1 MLSCAECRKLA
12 AMELNGATERQVLRL
27 FGVPSLRAGQR
38 ELLQA
43 VLAGEN
49 ALGVLP
55 TGQGKSLVYQAAA
68 ALLGGV
74 SVVVSPLI
82 ALMRDQCESLA
93 RRGIPAERFD
103 STLEDADRDR
113 VLRNVAAG
121 ELRLLYVAPESLENP
136 QLNKALAAAPLTLF
150 VVDEAH
156 CVSAW
161 GHSFRPDYLR
171 LPAWRARFPF
181 RSTLALTATAN
192 PRVRADL
199 LHTFGIAPSGSVV
212 LSPYRPNIRR
222 LCLST
227 ENRSAALLNALS
239 APGALPAIVYC
250 RTRKETERLAAELQ
264 QAGYAAA
271 CYHAGQPA
279 DTRARLQDAFLANE
293 LTVLVATI
301 AFGMGVDKP
310 DVRAVI
316 HYCVPGSP
324 EAYLQES
331 GRAGRDGKPCT
342 ALVLL
347 NGADIADARNRL
359 YAAEPDAEGVL
370 RAVRWLLPAVRRAV
384 SPWELTTACD
394 VPEDVCE
401 RALQRLTAAGAAEV
415 EARGYK
421 FYKVK
426 PLYPMST
433 ILDGRSTAECARLQ
447 WLADHREGEVESA
460 AEAWDCTFAEAME
473 QLQECETAGEW
484 KLTFR
489 QRALCLHTLQGADAR
504 ALAAE
509 LSRAYAARREA
520 DAARLQQLLTMLCTP
535 ACLNAALER
544 YFMGE
549 RAAAPPCGHCAAC
562 LHTVPVPPA
571 YTPPPCPLPPQ
582 EELPPFDRP
591 AQRRRFLLGLSSPGL
606 LARRAWAHPLYGC
619 CAGQLWEDL

>member
-1 MLSCAECRKLA
+1 MPAVQLTAEIEQRICALFRVPA
-12 AMELNGATERQVLRL
+12 LR
-27 FGVPSLRAGQR
+27 RGQR
-38 ELLQA
+38 ELLVPA
-43 VLAGEN
+43 LAGEN

-55 TGQGKSLVYQAAA
+55 TGHGKSLVYQAAA

-82 ALMRDQCESLA
+82 ALMRDQCGALERL
-93 RRGIPAERFD
+93 GIPAARFD
-103 STLEDADRDR
+103 STLEPAERDA
-113 VLRNVAAG
+113 VLQAVAAG
-121 ELRLLYVAPESLENP
+121 TLRLLYVAPESLEHP
-136 QLNKALAAAPLTLF
+136 LLTAALRKAPLTLF

-199 LHTFGIAPSGSVV
+199 LQAFGIGSAGAVV

-222 LCLST
+222 LAVGT
-227 ENRSAALLNALS
+227 QERTAELLRFLGNAD
-239 APGALPAIVYC
+239 ALPAIVYC
-250 RTRKETERLAAELQ
+250 RTRKETEALAAELKT
-264 QAGYAAA
+264 AGYAAA

-279 DTRARLQDAFLANE
+279 ELRAQLQDAFLANE

-310 DVRAVI
+310 DVRSVT
-316 HYCVPGSP
+316 HYSLPGSP
-324 EAYLQES
+324 ESYLQES
-331 GRAGRDGKPCT
+331 GRAGRDGLPCT

-347 NGADIADARNRL
+347 NGADVAEARNRL
-359 YAAEPDAEGVL
+359 RAEEPDAEGVL
-370 RAVRWLLPAVRRAV
+370 RCVRWLLPAVRRAV
-384 SPWELTTACD
+384 SPWELSTTCD
-394 VPEDVCE
+394 VAEDVYD
-401 RALQRLTAAGAAEV
+401 RALQRLTAAGAVEE

-433 ILDGRSTAECARLQ
+433 ILDGRSAAESARLK
-447 WLADHREGEVESA
+447 WLQEHREGEVEQA
-460 AEAWDCTFAEAME
+460 AEAWDCSFAEAVA
-473 QLQECETAGEW
+473 QLQECEAAGEW

-489 QRALCLHTLQGADAR
+489 QRAVCIHTLQGADAR
-504 ALAAE
+504 AVAAD
-509 LSRAYAARREA
+509 LSAAYAARRAA
-520 DAARLQQLLTMLCTP
+520 DEERLNLLLQMLTAP
-535 ACLNAALER
+535 DCLNAALES

-549 RAAAPPCGHCAAC
+549 NAAPLPPCGHCAAC
-562 LHTVPVPPA
+562 TGQVPQLPP
-571 YTPPPCPLPPQ
+571 YTPPPLELPPA
-582 EELPPFDRP
+582 EELPPLDRP

-619 CAGQLWEDL
+619 CRGQRWEDLES